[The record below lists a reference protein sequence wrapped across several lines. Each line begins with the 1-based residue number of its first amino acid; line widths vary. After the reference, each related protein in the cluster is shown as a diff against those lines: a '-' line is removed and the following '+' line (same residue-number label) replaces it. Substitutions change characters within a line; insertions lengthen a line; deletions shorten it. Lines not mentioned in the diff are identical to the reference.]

1 MTGLSKA
8 KRYLSTL
15 TFCVWRQKNGSSKN
29 LSKALIVITAFV
41 IPIATVSLD
50 MFYSDTKVLYQL
62 GKYAF
67 ATVSGNNTNFSQL
80 NKTETE
86 HSMGSSIDAS
96 YIVLWA
102 SLFLVYFCSL
112 VSFIFS
118 PWLSSLSTSYKT
130 SMSLLKEDVDLVT
143 NMGDNISC
151 FESIK
156 LSLSFRFCQQ
166 I

>member
-1 MTGLSKA
+1 MTGFSKA

-41 IPIATVSLD
+41 IPVATVSLD

-62 GKYAF
+62 GKYTF
-67 ATVSGNNTNFSQL
+67 SGNNTNFSQL

-86 HSMGSSIDAS
+86 HAQGSSIDFT
-96 YIVLWA
+96 YFVLWA
-102 SLFLVYFCSL
+102 FLSLVYFYSL
-112 VSFIFS
+112 ASFILS
-118 PWLSSLSTSYKT
+118 PWMSSLSTSYKT

-151 FESIK
+151 HESIK
-156 LSLSFRFCQQ
+156 LSLSFRFCQK